1 MIFLPNLTIKKKVF
15 WKLKIPHSI
24 PKINKRKCEK
34 CKNKLQVKKE
44 KFNVLDLTG

>member
-1 MIFLPNLTIKKKVF
+1 MRNIYA
-15 WKLKIPHSI
+15 
-24 PKINKRKCEK
+24 KRKCEK